1 MTYKNPI
8 IQYGYGFSS
17 FLEIY
22 TQKRDRRNCPLAF
35 PSKKNEK
42 EEKILLWF
50 SSKIKKIKNEILTVI
65 LACIMCF
72 LSFISINLQ
81 VNSSTLADT
90 ICNLKKK
97 TQCLEYSFRKRPTLL
112 LSLTMLCILRPQEQ
126 SYVAQAGFDEY
137 IGTLYL
143 APTQFCLNLVP
154 IIKLDFQ
161 MLLPSLWI

>member
-1 MTYKNPI
+1 MQVSIRISSSFVSPSYLVLSMINPALIIKVRINQLIKSKIIKCSTMTYKNPI
-8 IQYGYGFSS
+8 IQYGYGFAS

-90 ICNLKKK
+90 ICNLKKQ
-97 TQCLEYSFRKRPTLL
+97 T
-112 LSLTMLCILRPQEQ
+112 
-126 SYVAQAGFDEY
+126 
-137 IGTLYL
+137 
-143 APTQFCLNLVP
+143 
-154 IIKLDFQ
+154 
-161 MLLPSLWI
+161 